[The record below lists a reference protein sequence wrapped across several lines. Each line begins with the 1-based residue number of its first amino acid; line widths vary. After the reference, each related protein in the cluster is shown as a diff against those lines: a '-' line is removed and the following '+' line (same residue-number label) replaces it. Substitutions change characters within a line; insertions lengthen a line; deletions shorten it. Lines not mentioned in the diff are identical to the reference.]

1 MSGGSMALA
10 RETANADA
18 FDLVFNVHHDYV
30 YGLAR
35 NLLGNPQDAEDVT
48 QDVFLRVYKALP
60 SYQPERASIRTW
72 LTRLAVNACQSHRRR
87 NFLRSLLSRTPDEGE
102 ETPDQED
109 LSLWGAPEAHAVQTE
124 LRQAVK
130 QVLAKL
136 KLEHR
141 TVVILHYYLDLSCQ
155 EIARI
160 LECPEGTVYSRLH
173 YARRVVQA
181 QLERHSPK
189 LNSEVEL

>member
-1 MSGGSMALA
+1 MSGGSIALA

-35 NLLGNPQDAEDVT
+35 NLLGNAQDAEDVT

-60 SYQPERASIRTW
+60 SYQPERSSIRTW
-72 LTRLAVNACQSHRRR
+72 LTRLAVNACQTHRRR
-87 NFLRSLLSRTPDEGE
+87 NFLRSLLSRTPDDGE
-102 ETPDQED
+102 EAPDQED
-109 LSLWGAPEAHAVQTE
+109 LSLWGAPEAHAVQSE

-141 TVVILHYYLDLSCQ
+141 TVVVLHYYLDLSCQ

>member
-1 MSGGSMALA
+1 MA

-35 NLLGNPQDAEDVT
+35 NLLGNAQDAEDVT

-60 SYQPERASIRTW
+60 SYQPERSSIRTW
-72 LTRLAVNACQSHRRR
+72 LTRLAVNACQTHRRR
-87 NFLRSLLSRTPDEGE
+87 NFLRSLLSRTPDDGE

-189 LNSEVEL
+189 LKSEVEL